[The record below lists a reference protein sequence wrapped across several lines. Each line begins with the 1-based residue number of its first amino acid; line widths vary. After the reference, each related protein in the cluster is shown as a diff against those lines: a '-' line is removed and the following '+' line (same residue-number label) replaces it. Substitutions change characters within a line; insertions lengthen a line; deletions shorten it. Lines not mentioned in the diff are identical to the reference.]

1 MKSSFIFLAGV
12 GLGIVVGLLVAPEP
26 GKVTLRKVKAEADR
40 IVDKVVQRRVQREAH
55 KKDEVGVVVS

>member
-26 GKVTLRKVKAEADR
+26 GKATLRKVKAEADR

-55 KKDEVGVVVS
+55 KMDEVGVVVS